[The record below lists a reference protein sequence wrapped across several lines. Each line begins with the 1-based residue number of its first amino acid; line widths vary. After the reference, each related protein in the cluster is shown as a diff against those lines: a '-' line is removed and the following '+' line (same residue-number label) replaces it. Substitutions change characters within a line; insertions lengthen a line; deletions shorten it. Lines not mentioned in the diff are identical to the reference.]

1 MAKQTG
7 LGDYL
12 AVDDSGG
19 SLRDISNDITGG
31 YGVNMTQA
39 LIDVTGLDK
48 SAIERLTGT
57 SDGDVTLTGT
67 FNKASNKSHDVFK
80 VRTGTRTFD
89 LRVGGNT
96 STNPSCT
103 MEMKVG
109 NYNLARDAST
119 GAMVWTVTLNLADGT
134 VPAWSVVS

>member
-12 AVDDSGG
+12 AVDNSAGA
-19 SLRDISNDITGG
+19 LKDISNDITGG
-31 YGVNMTQA
+31 YGVNMGQA

-67 FNKASNKSHDVFK
+67 FNPATNKSHDVFK

-89 LRVGGNT
+89 LRVGGND

-103 MEMKVG
+103 MEMKVA

-119 GAMVWTVTLNLADGT
+119 GAMVWSVTLNLADGT
-134 VPAWSVVS
+134 VPAWSVVA

>member
-19 SLRDISNDITGG
+19 TARDISNDLGD
-31 YGVNMTQA
+31 YGINISQE
-39 LIDVTGLDK
+39 LIDTTGLDK
-48 SAIERLTGT
+48 SAKERITGM
-57 SDGDVTLTGT
+57 SDGDVSLNGT
-67 FNKASNKSHDVFK
+67 FNPASNKSHDVFK

-96 STNPSCT
+96 SSNPKLT
-103 MEMKVG
+103 MEMLVADYSLTRNADG
-109 NYNLARDAST
+109 SLTWS
-119 GAMVWTVTLNLADGT
+119 VTLNLQSGT
-134 VPAWSVVS
+134 VPTWGTVA